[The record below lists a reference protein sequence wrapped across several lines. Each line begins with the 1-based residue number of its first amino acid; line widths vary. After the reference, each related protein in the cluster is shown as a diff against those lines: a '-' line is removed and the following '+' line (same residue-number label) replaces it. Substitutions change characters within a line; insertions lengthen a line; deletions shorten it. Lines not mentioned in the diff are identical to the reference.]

1 MPVQLTP
8 EGFLFLSAPAGSLQK
23 GELFLFWF
31 FNVLLLIGL
40 DILLKGLA
48 MIATLVL
55 EDGTVIEGQAFGAE
69 SDAVFE
75 LVFNT
80 SMTGYQEI
88 LTDPSYRGQG
98 VLFTVSHIGN
108 VGINLEDDE
117 SAKPQVSAAV
127 IRSLSPVVSNWRS
140 ALSLPEWLRQHDV
153 PGISGVDT
161 RWLTRKL
168 RDGGTQKAALSTKG
182 TSANELLKLVRDWE
196 GLDGRD
202 MVKEVTCEEIYD
214 WKDDAGSKWIERHGH
229 SIFDHRMSNNEYRIV
244 AFDFGIKENIL
255 RHLSSYG
262 ANVTVVPADTT
273 AEEVLALKPDGVF
286 LSNGPGDPAGLPYA
300 VAAVSG
306 LIESGMP
313 IFGICLGHQLIGRAL
328 GADTHKL
335 KFGHHGGNHPVQYL
349 PNGEVLIT
357 AQNHNYCVTES
368 DLNKDEVE
376 ITYRSLND
384 DSVEGLRMKNRPVFS
399 VQFHPEAAPG
409 PHDAHDIFDKFFK
422 LIGGRMQFKFQSSI
436 GGLETPFASVP
447 SDSINGGSL

>member
-1 MPVQLTP
+1 MK
-8 EGFLFLSAPAGSLQK
+8 S
-23 GELFLFWF
+23 
-31 FNVLLLIGL
+31 
-40 DILLKGLA
+40 
-48 MIATLVL
+48 ATLVL

-69 SDAVFE
+69 MDSVFE

-117 SAKPQVSAAV
+117 STMPQVSAVV

-140 ALSLPEWLRQHDV
+140 ALSLSDWLKQYGV

-182 TSANELLKLVRDWE
+182 TPASELLSMAREWP

-202 MVKEVTCEEIYD
+202 MVKEVSCEESYHWVAD
-214 WKDDAGSKWIERHGH
+214 EGSKWVKDSGRWTVDGGR
-229 SIFDHRMSNNEYRIV
+229 STVNRLWSIV
-244 AFDFGIKENIL
+244 AYDFGIKENIL
-255 RHLSSYG
+255 RHLSFYG

-273 AEEVLALKPDGVF
+273 SEEVLALKPDGVF

-300 VAAVSG
+300 VEAVKE
-306 LIESGMP
+306 LIESGVP

-328 GADTHKL
+328 GADTHRL

-349 PNGEVLIT
+349 PRGEVLIT
-357 AQNHNYCVTES
+357 AQNHNYCVTAG
-368 DLNKDEVE
+368 DLNPDEVE
-376 ITYRSLND
+376 ITYKSLND
-384 DSVEGLRMKNRPVFS
+384 DSLEGLRMKNKPVFS

-409 PHDAHDIFDKFFK
+409 PHDAHDIFGEFF
-422 LIGGRMQFKFQSSI
+422 RMMKAE
-436 GGLETPFASVP
+436 G
-447 SDSINGGSL
+447 

>member
-1 MPVQLTP
+1 MT
-8 EGFLFLSAPAGSLQK
+8 A
-23 GELFLFWF
+23 
-31 FNVLLLIGL
+31 
-40 DILLKGLA
+40 ILA
-48 MIATLVL
+48 L
-55 EDGTVIEGQAFGAE
+55 EDGTIIEGQAFGAKT
-69 SDAVFE
+69 DAVFE

-127 IRSLSPVVSNWRS
+127 IRSLSPAVSNWRS
-140 ALSLPEWLRQHDV
+140 ALSLSDWLAQQHV

-168 RDGGTQKAALSTKG
+168 RDGGVQKAALSTRG
-182 TSANELLKLVRDWE
+182 TSAEELLKMARAWE

-202 MVKEVTCEEIYD
+202 VVKEVTCGESYH
-214 WKDDAGSKWIERHGH
+214 WVDDEGSKWVQAVNSDQSSVSRKWKV
-229 SIFDHRMSNNEYRIV
+229 V
-244 AFDFGIKENIL
+244 AYDFGIKENIL
-255 RHLSSYG
+255 RHLSSCG

-273 AEEVLALKPDGVF
+273 ADEALALQPDGIF

-300 VAAVSG
+300 VKAVSE
-306 LIESGMP
+306 LIESNTP

-335 KFGHHGGNHPVQYL
+335 KFGHHGGNHPVQHL
-349 PNGEVLIT
+349 PSGKVLIT
-357 AQNHNYCVTES
+357 AQNHNYCVTEG

-376 ITYRSLND
+376 ITYKSLND
-384 DSVEGLRMKNRPVFS
+384 DSVEGLKMKNKPVFS
-399 VQFHPEAAPG
+399 VQFHPEAAAG
-409 PHDAHDIFDKFFK
+409 PHDAHDIFGEFF
-422 LIGGRMQFKFQSSI
+422 GMMNEEFRMQNEK
-436 GGLETPFASVP
+436 
-447 SDSINGGSL
+447 

>member
-1 MPVQLTP
+1 MKL
-8 EGFLFLSAPAGSLQK
+8 
-23 GELFLFWF
+23 
-31 FNVLLLIGL
+31 
-40 DILLKGLA
+40 
-48 MIATLVL
+48 ATLAL

-69 SDAVFE
+69 TVSVFE

-117 SAKPQVSAAV
+117 SAKPQISAAV

-140 ALSLPEWLRQHDV
+140 ALSLSDWLAVHGV

-182 TSANELLKLVRDWE
+182 DSPDTLLRMVHDWA

-202 MVKEVTCEEIYD
+202 MVKEVTCEEIYH
-214 WKDDAGSKWIERHGH
+214 WVDDAGRKWVERHDH
-229 SIFDHRMSNNEYRIV
+229 SIIDTRRSNNDYRIV

-273 AEEVLALKPDGVF
+273 ADEVLAMRPNGVF

-300 VAAVSG
+300 VEAVSG
-306 LIESGMP
+306 LIESGVP

-349 PNGEVLIT
+349 PSGEVLIT
-357 AQNHNYCVTES
+357 AQNHNYCVAAG
-368 DLNKDEVE
+368 DLNADEVE
-376 ITYRSLND
+376 VTYKSLND
-384 DSVEGLRMKNRPVFS
+384 DSLEGLRMKNKPVFS

-409 PHDAHDIFDKFFK
+409 PHDGHNIFGEFFRMMNEEF
-422 LIGGRMQFKFQSSI
+422 RMQNDK
-436 GGLETPFASVP
+436 
-447 SDSINGGSL
+447 

>member
-1 MPVQLTP
+1 MKL
-8 EGFLFLSAPAGSLQK
+8 
-23 GELFLFWF
+23 
-31 FNVLLLIGL
+31 
-40 DILLKGLA
+40 
-48 MIATLVL
+48 ATLVL

-69 SDAVFE
+69 TDSVFE

-140 ALSLPEWLRQHDV
+140 ALSLSEWLAQHGI

-182 TSANELLKLVRDWE
+182 GSAGELLRMAREWS
-196 GLDGRD
+196 GLNGRD
-202 MVKEVTCEEIYD
+202 MVKEVTCEEPYYWQGDEGDKWVNPMIGD
-214 WKDDAGSKWIERHGH
+214 PLAVEGRKWKV
-229 SIFDHRMSNNEYRIV
+229 V
-244 AFDFGIKENIL
+244 AYDFGIKENIL

-273 AEEVLALKPDGVF
+273 ADEVLAMKPDGVF

-300 VAAVSG
+300 VQAVSE
-306 LIESGMP
+306 LIESGVP

-349 PNGEVLIT
+349 QTGEVLIT
-357 AQNHNYCVTES
+357 AQNHNYCVVAS
-368 DLNKDEVE
+368 DLDASEVE
-376 ITYRSLND
+376 ITYKSLND
-384 DSVEGLRMKNRPVFS
+384 ASLEGLRMKNKPVFS

-409 PHDAHDIFDKFFK
+409 PHDAHNIFGEFFRMIGDK
-422 LIGGRMQFKFQSSI
+422 
-436 GGLETPFASVP
+436 
-447 SDSINGGSL
+447 

>member
-1 MPVQLTP
+1 M
-8 EGFLFLSAPAGSLQK
+8 K
-23 GELFLFWF
+23 
-31 FNVLLLIGL
+31 
-40 DILLKGLA
+40 
-48 MIATLVL
+48 IATLVL
-55 EDGTVIEGQAFGAE
+55 EDGTVIEGQAFGADKD
-69 SDAVFE
+69 SVFE

-127 IRSLSPVVSNWRS
+127 IRSLSPIVSNWRS
-140 ALSLPEWLRQHDV
+140 ALSLSDWLTRYGV

-168 RDGGTQKAALSTKG
+168 RDGGTQKAALSTMG
-182 TSANELLKLVRDWE
+182 TSADGLLKMVHEWP

-202 MVKEVTCEEIYD
+202 MVKEVTCEEPYHWMND
-214 WKDDAGSKWIERHGH
+214 EGSKWVKSETSDQLSGDSRKW
-229 SIFDHRMSNNEYRIV
+229 RVV
-244 AFDFGIKENIL
+244 AYDFGIKENIL

-262 ANVTVVPADTT
+262 ANVTVVPAETT
-273 AEEVLALKPDGVF
+273 ADEVLKLKPDGVF

-300 VAAVSG
+300 VQAVRE
-306 LIESGMP
+306 LIESDVP

-349 PNGEVLIT
+349 LTGEVLIT
-357 AQNHNYCVTES
+357 AQNHNYCVTEG

-376 ITYRSLND
+376 ITYKSLND
-384 DSVEGLRMKNRPVFS
+384 DSLEGLRMKNKSVFS

-409 PHDAHDIFDKFFK
+409 PHDAHDIFGEFFK
-422 LIGGRMQFKFQSSI
+422 MIGDK
-436 GGLETPFASVP
+436 
-447 SDSINGGSL
+447 

>member
-1 MPVQLTP
+1 MKL
-8 EGFLFLSAPAGSLQK
+8 
-23 GELFLFWF
+23 
-31 FNVLLLIGL
+31 
-40 DILLKGLA
+40 
-48 MIATLVL
+48 ATLVL
-55 EDGTVIEGQAFGAE
+55 EDGTIIEGQAFGAE
-69 SDAVFE
+69 TDAVFE

-117 SAKPQVSAAV
+117 STSLQVSAAV

-140 ALSLPEWLRQHDV
+140 ALSLSDWLAQNGV
-153 PGISGVDT
+153 PGISGLDT

-182 TSANELLKLVRDWE
+182 TSADELLKLAGEWP

-202 MVKEVTCEEIYD
+202 MVKEVTCEESYR
-214 WKDDAGSKWIERHGH
+214 WVDDVGSHWVMQN
-229 SIFDHRMSNNEYRIV
+229 SAFRIPHFAFHVV
-244 AFDFGIKENIL
+244 AYDFGIKENIL

-273 AEEVLALKPDGVF
+273 CNEVMALKPDGVF

-300 VAAVSG
+300 VEAVSG
-306 LIESGMP
+306 LIESGVP
-313 IFGICLGHQLIGRAL
+313 VFGICLGHQLIGRAL
-328 GADTHKL
+328 GADTHRL

-357 AQNHNYCVTES
+357 AQNHNYCVTEG

-376 ITYRSLND
+376 ITYKSLND
-384 DSVEGLRMKNRPVFS
+384 DSLEGLRMKNKPVFS

-409 PHDAHDIFDKFFK
+409 PHDAHDIFGEFFRMMNEE
-422 LIGGRMQFKFQSSI
+422 GRMQNKK
-436 GGLETPFASVP
+436 EV
-447 SDSINGGSL
+447 DNGA